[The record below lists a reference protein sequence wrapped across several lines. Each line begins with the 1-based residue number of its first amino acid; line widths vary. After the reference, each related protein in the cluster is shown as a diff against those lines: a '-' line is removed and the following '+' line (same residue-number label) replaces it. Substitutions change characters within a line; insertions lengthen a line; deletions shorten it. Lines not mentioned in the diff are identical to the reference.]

1 MEIRFIVLTILV
13 FCFGLLLIY
22 KNKIISSLTPF
33 WILTFIHLY
42 VPAFYYC
49 LLKGNSYKKFN
60 DIDLSLYMNIS
71 IISYSIFIISLLLK
85 VRFPIHKKII
95 IKSKKSNQLV
105 FIYML
110 IILFGVLAYTTR
122 HFFEFPLVKAI
133 YNRIIVERPDVSGN
147 IPHYFTFSV
156 FACWI
161 VPCFYFYILEH
172 YSITKLMNI
181 FLLLS
186 LGIFFTIGGNKST
199 LVYFFIF
206 FWIFCLRMKVDF
218 RLMFMGCVSFAVY
231 FIMKGGLSGSLQLA
245 DLISSGVR
253 RFIVTQ
259 AAMLINRFAMLRQ
272 GYVFSDY
279 PAKDV
284 YMFVYD
290 MDNGSAPTYFIGDLI
305 IKYGMGMALVLY
317 IFILSF
323 LFAISNKLDHHKV
336 ATKYQLWTFF
346 SITYFLGQAGISK
359 SNMYRPIAILLNYMI
374 LTFLENHQMRK
385 EKSL

>member
-1 MEIRFIVLTILV
+1 
-13 FCFGLLLIY
+13 
-22 KNKIISSLTPF
+22 
-33 WILTFIHLY
+33 
-42 VPAFYYC
+42 
-49 LLKGNSYKKFN
+49 
-60 DIDLSLYMNIS
+60 
-71 IISYSIFIISLLLK
+71 
-85 VRFPIHKKII
+85 
-95 IKSKKSNQLV
+95 
-105 FIYML
+105 
-110 IILFGVLAYTTR
+110 
-122 HFFEFPLVKAI
+122 
-133 YNRIIVERPDVSGN
+133 
-147 IPHYFTFSV
+147 
-156 FACWI
+156 
-161 VPCFYFYILEH
+161 
-172 YSITKLMNI
+172 
-181 FLLLS
+181 
-186 LGIFFTIGGNKST
+186 
-199 LVYFFIF
+199 
-206 FWIFCLRMKVDF
+206 
-218 RLMFMGCVSFAVY
+218 MFMGCVSFAVY